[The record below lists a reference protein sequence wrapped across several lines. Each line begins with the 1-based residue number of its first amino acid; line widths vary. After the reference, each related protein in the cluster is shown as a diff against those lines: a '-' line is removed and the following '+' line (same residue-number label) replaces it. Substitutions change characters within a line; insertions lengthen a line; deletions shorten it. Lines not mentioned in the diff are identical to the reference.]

1 MYLTISIFG
10 IVHTIIFLII
20 VGVLV
25 ASGFLIAFIW
35 AVRSG
40 QYEDN
45 YGPAVRILFDDPPGN
60 KAEQGQT
67 KDKAETKNKIDE
79 ANLNSDK
86 NNQN

>member
-1 MYLTISIFG
+1 M
-10 IVHTIIFLII
+10 HAIIFLII
-20 VGVLV
+20 IGVLV

-45 YGPAVRILFDDPPGN
+45 YGPAVRILFDDPPGK
-60 KAEQGQT
+60 KADQDHK
-67 KDKAETKNKIDE
+67 KDETKNHEDE
-79 ANLNSDK
+79 PNVNSDK

>member
-1 MYLTISIFG
+1 M
-10 IVHTIIFLII
+10 HTIIFLII

-45 YGPAVRILFDDPPGN
+45 YGPAVRILFDDKPGD
-60 KAEQGQT
+60 KT
-67 KDKAETKNKIDE
+67 KQEKKKGKTKIKGHNDKR
-79 ANLNSDK
+79 NLDSDK
-86 NNQN
+86 NNKN

>member
-1 MYLTISIFG
+1 M
-10 IVHTIIFLII
+10 HTIIFLII

>member
-1 MYLTISIFG
+1 MYLLIIIFG
-10 IVHTIIFLII
+10 ILHAIIFLII

-45 YGPAVRILFDDPPGN
+45 YGPAVRILFDDPPSDQAD
-60 KAEQGQT
+60 KDQT
-67 KDKAETKNKIDE
+67 KDETKNHEDE
-79 ANLNSDK
+79 PNVNSDK

>member
-1 MYLTISIFG
+1 M
-10 IVHTIIFLII
+10 HTIIFLII

-60 KAEQGQT
+60 NAEQGQT
-67 KDKAETKNKIDE
+67 KDKAETRNNMDKPNV
-79 ANLNSDK
+79 NSDK